1 MSKKSRVRIET
12 SVYQRAEE
20 IAVSRGLSSATV
32 LDAAIRAGLAEIESA
47 QRYELLPTGILL
59 VRDGGQDAQPAS
71 RRNQRAS
78 TSRPKPAGNKA
89 MAQERA
95 KSNTDSQQTAITSQT
110 QPSVVQSTRQPAQR
124 ASEATAGQQ
133 TATTPQTQ
141 PQVTQPTPH
150 QAQPAPEPAAG
161 PQTATTP
168 QTQQQQVETNTPVP
182 PFLTGEMIPS
192 DIYDDLT
199 DYEKECLS
207 HEAFLLSPDGQV
219 VLRDEPPIAS
229 DGTRGNL
236 TGWRTLCAGF
246 IPGDDFDNFIGLTW
260 KIKDK

>member
-1 MSKKSRVRIET
+1 MSNRVRT
-12 SVYQRAEE
+12 W
-20 IAVSRGLSSATV
+20 IAGDLLERVSELAANRSLKVSSA
-32 LDAAIRAGLAEIESA
+32 LDAIITAGLAEIESA

-89 MAQERA
+89 RAQGRA

-168 QTQQQQVETNTPVP
+168 QNQQQQVETNTPVP

>member
-12 SVYQRAEE
+12 SIYQRAEE

-47 QRYELLPTGILL
+47 QRYDLLPTGILL
-59 VRDGGQDAQPAS
+59 VREGGQDAPPAS

-78 TSRPKPAGNKA
+78 TARTKPA
-89 MAQERA
+89 EHRA
-95 KSNTDSQQTAITSQT
+95 KARGRAQSNTDSPQTATASQT
-110 QPSVVQSTRQPAQR
+110 QPSVAQSTRQPAQQ
-124 ASEATAGQQ
+124 ASEATAGPQ
-133 TATTPQTQ
+133 TAATPQTQ
-141 PQVTQPTPH
+141 PQVTQSTPH
-150 QAQPAPEPAAG
+150 QAQQAPEPATS
-161 PQTATTP
+161 PQTAATA
-168 QTQQQQVETNTPVP
+168 QTQQVETNTPVP
-182 PFLTGEMIPS
+182 PFLTGDMIPS

-207 HEAFLLSPDGQV
+207 LEAFLLSPDGQV

>member
-1 MSKKSRVRIET
+1 MSNRVRT
-12 SVYQRAEE
+12 W
-20 IAVSRGLSSATV
+20 IAGDLLERVSELAANRSLKVSSA
-32 LDAAIRAGLAEIESA
+32 LDAIITAGLAEIESA

-59 VRDGGQDAQPAS
+59 VREGGQDAPPAS

-78 TSRPKPAGNKA
+78 TARTKPAEHRAKA
-89 MAQERA
+89 RGRA

-110 QPSVVQSTRQPAQR
+110 QPSVAQSTRQPAQQ
-124 ASEATAGQQ
+124 ASEATAGPQ
-133 TATTPQTQ
+133 TAATPQTQ
-141 PQVTQPTPH
+141 PQVTQSTPH
-150 QAQPAPEPAAG
+150 QAQQAPEPATS
-161 PQTATTP
+161 PQTAATA
-168 QTQQQQVETNTPVP
+168 QTQQVETNTPVP

-192 DIYDDLT
+192 DVYESLS

>member
-1 MSKKSRVRIET
+1 MSKKQTRIQ
-12 SVYQRAEE
+12 SADMQAISN
-20 IAVSRGLSSATV
+20 IATQKGLKLSTV
-32 LDAAIRAGLAEIESA
+32 LDAVIQAGLTEIQSD

-59 VRDGGQDAQPAS
+59 VRDGGQDAPSAS
-71 RRNQRAS
+71 RRNQRAP
-78 TSRPKPAGNKA
+78 TARPKPAEN
-89 MAQERA
+89 RA
-95 KSNTDSQQTAITSQT
+95 KARGRAQSNTDSPQTATASKT
-110 QPSVVQSTRQPAQR
+110 QPSVAQSTQQPAQR
-124 ASEATAGQQ
+124 ASEATTSPQ
-133 TATTPQTQ
+133 TATTVQAQ
-141 PQVTQPTPH
+141 PQVTQSTSHP
-150 QAQPAPEPAAG
+150 AQRAPEPAAS
-161 PQTATTP
+161 PQT
-168 QTQQQQVETNTPVP
+168 VETNTPVP
-182 PFLTGEMIPS
+182 PFLTGDMIPL